1 MLSHLKNAAGRPY
14 IGLAAAGIAYYIFLA
29 MIPLIASAV
38 LFFGIWADPAT
49 VGAQIDSVSAA
60 LPGAAGELVGSKML
74 DIAAGDETAQG
85 LGLAASIA
93 FSLFAARGGAMAVI
107 NGLDLAF
114 RAEDERSFV
123 RRNILA
129 LSITAAG
136 IVGFGVIGLGIGLAG
151 FSDGILADTVTY
163 FVLAA
168 AALFGAALLYRYAP
182 DRARPAWKETLPGAA
197 LFTILWILGTAGF
210 GIYVSNFGRYDATY
224 GSLGAI
230 IVLLTWMWLS
240 AYLLLLGAAFN
251 RSRQADC

>member
-49 VGAQIDSVSAA
+49 VGSLIDSVSAA
-60 LPGAAGELVGSKML
+60 LPGEAGKLVGSKML

-85 LGLAASIA
+85 VGLAASIA

-114 RAEDERSFV
+114 SAEDERSFV

-151 FSDGILADTVTY
+151 FSDGILADAVTY
-163 FVLAA
+163 FALAA

-182 DRARPAWKETLPGAA
+182 DRARPAWNDTLPGAA
-197 LFTILWILGTAGF
+197 LFTILWIIGTVGF
-210 GIYVSNFGRYDATY
+210 GIYVSNFGKYDATY